1 MTGREKEAVFQRFQQ
16 GAERE
21 AAKRAPWKT
30 MREIEEL
37 LGLKDQ
43 SFDPGTVSRCD
54 LLNYI
59 SALLTVIESLM
70 AENVKLLA
78 ELEEAKKNA
87 DSSTNSGKGK
97 RTKEPESAEEIKKKI
112 DRNRKRFEKLQA
124 SLVAAQESLKE
135 ADTESAESEEKLRA
149 ENEELKE
156 KMEEATFQAKM
167 DSSTSSK
174 PPRTNGYKGS
184 PKRGSSNEEEV
195 EAETAA
201 LHDSNKSCAETS
213 GKPRGKPA
221 GSAGGGRGLPG
232 SAVVMP
238 EIYCEP
244 AQCAKCSHHDEC
256 MARSKVTGKRRNVMD
271 IEIRLVLQPYRLR
284 SCTCPLQ
291 DDKEL
296 TGSYPADVNSSV
308 NFGNTIRAL
317 AVTMNA
323 YGMTS
328 YERIAEMLT
337 GLVGESIS
345 GPSVM
350 NWVELASG
358 KLTEALA
365 LIKEVLLNSYY
376 AHCDETGVG
385 INGKLHWIHS
395 FCNLDFTYLAVDKKR
410 GSEGMLNAD
419 ILNHYIGII
428 IHDCWAS
435 YWKIENVRHGLCNA
449 HLLRELNALVKFFA
463 KDKEWAQ
470 EMKDLL
476 SEMIEERDKL
486 KKAGK
491 KAFDPDVLADY
502 KERYDAIIEKGMALH
517 PLIPKE
523 IGKRG
528 KAKRGKARCLL
539 DRMKEHKSEFLLFMD
554 DFEIPATNNIAEQS
568 IRMTAVKRSV
578 VGCFRTEQGAR
589 DFARIWSY
597 LSTAHKHDQNC
608 FDAILNCL
616 EGNAVGFLFEKSE
629 VEALKQCQKKRLEQE
644 NQAESSNEID
654 QCENNAA

>member
-78 ELEEAKKNA
+78 ELGEAKKNA

-221 GSAGGGRGLPG
+221 GSAGGGRGLPR

-296 TGSYPADVNSSV
+296 TGVSK
-308 NFGNTIRAL
+308 F
-317 AVTMNA
+317 
-323 YGMTS
+323 
-328 YERIAEMLT
+328 
-337 GLVGESIS
+337 S
-345 GPSVM
+345 G
-350 NWVELASG
+350 
-358 KLTEALA
+358 
-365 LIKEVLLNSYY
+365 
-376 AHCDETGVG
+376 
-385 INGKLHWIHS
+385 
-395 FCNLDFTYLAVDKKR
+395 
-410 GSEGMLNAD
+410 
-419 ILNHYIGII
+419 
-428 IHDCWAS
+428 
-435 YWKIENVRHGLCNA
+435 
-449 HLLRELNALVKFFA
+449 
-463 KDKEWAQ
+463 
-470 EMKDLL
+470 
-476 SEMIEERDKL
+476 
-486 KKAGK
+486 
-491 KAFDPDVLADY
+491 
-502 KERYDAIIEKGMALH
+502 
-517 PLIPKE
+517 
-523 IGKRG
+523 
-528 KAKRGKARCLL
+528 
-539 DRMKEHKSEFLLFMD
+539 
-554 DFEIPATNNIAEQS
+554 
-568 IRMTAVKRSV
+568 
-578 VGCFRTEQGAR
+578 
-589 DFARIWSY
+589 
-597 LSTAHKHDQNC
+597 
-608 FDAILNCL
+608 
-616 EGNAVGFLFEKSE
+616 
-629 VEALKQCQKKRLEQE
+629 
-644 NQAESSNEID
+644 
-654 QCENNAA
+654 